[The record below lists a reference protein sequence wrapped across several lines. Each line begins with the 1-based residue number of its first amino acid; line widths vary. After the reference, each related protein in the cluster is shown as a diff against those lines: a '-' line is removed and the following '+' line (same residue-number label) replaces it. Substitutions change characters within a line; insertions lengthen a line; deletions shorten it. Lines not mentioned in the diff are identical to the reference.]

1 MHDILNRLFL
11 ELDDKTL
18 IWPGHEYTVSN
29 LEFASKLEPNNLAL
43 QVRLK
48 HSKESRSKDLS
59 TVPASWKYE
68 LMTNPFLRIDSRTR
82 DDELW
87 GNIVKEAK
95 SLGRNIKGE
104 ISQAMQL
111 CNEKP
116 KDVEEIVILDCLRS
130 LKDSWKG
137 NNNY

>member
-1 MHDILNRLFL
+1 VLN
-11 ELDDKTL
+11 DKTL

-29 LEFASKLEPNNLAL
+29 LEFARNLEPNNLAL

-48 HSKESRSKDLS
+48 HAKESRSKDFS
-59 TVPASWKYE
+59 TVPSTWKYE

-95 SLGRNIKGE
+95 SLGRNIKEE
-104 ISQAMQL
+104 ISLAMQL
-111 CNEKP
+111 CHSKP
-116 KDVEEIVILDCLRS
+116 KDIEEIVILDCLRS
-130 LKDSWKG
+130 LKDNWKG
-137 NNNY
+137 INNY